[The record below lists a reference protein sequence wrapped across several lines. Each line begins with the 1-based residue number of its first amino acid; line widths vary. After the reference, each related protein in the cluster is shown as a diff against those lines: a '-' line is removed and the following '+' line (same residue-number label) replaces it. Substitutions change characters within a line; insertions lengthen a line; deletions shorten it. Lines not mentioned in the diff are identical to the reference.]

1 MSYTFFLRFTT
12 SLSLQKTAALVLCD
26 KEILHTQYSDCEM
39 TVLSP
44 DTSHAFTTLAFLRN
58 VPEIENILV
67 RDDEGW
73 ECEEI
78 DLLTENG
85 RDELAKIMTAS
96 LQGSP
101 PGVMDASIEKA
112 SEDIHPAAR
121 LILASQSPRRE
132 ELLGLLGIPFTAR
145 AADIDEDALTQVL
158 RDRFKGEPFS
168 IMAAMIV
175 MNLAREKA
183 KKLLLSNPD
192 AVVIGSDT
200 IVTIDTAILGKPSSP
215 EAALDMLRL
224 LSGRDHHVYTG
235 VSIVSRQKEET
246 FFTVTRVGFYP
257 WSPMEEELARS
268 YILEGS
274 PLDKAGA
281 YGIQDKGA
289 LFIRGIKGNYYTV
302 VGFPV
307 SEVYRRLQGFE
318 IASLKSKGREN

>member
-1 MSYTFFLRFTT
+1 
-12 SLSLQKTAALVLCD
+12 
-26 KEILHTQYSDCEM
+26 M
-39 TVLSP
+39 TLLSP
-44 DTSHAFTTLAFLRN
+44 DATHAFTTLAFLRS

-85 RDELAKIMTAS
+85 RDELSRIMTAT
-96 LQGSP
+96 LQEELQEEQKKEQKDVQDSSF
-101 PGVMDASIEKA
+101 DASP
-112 SEDIHPAAR
+112 EDIHPAAL

-132 ELLGLLGIPFTAR
+132 ELLALIGIPFTAR
-145 AADIDEDALTQVL
+145 AADIDEDGLTQVL

-215 EAALDMLRL
+215 EAALDMLRR

-268 YILEGS
+268 YISEGS

-318 IASLKSKGREN
+318 SLF

>member
-1 MSYTFFLRFTT
+1 MSYTFSLRFTT
-12 SLSLQKTAALVLCD
+12 SLSAQKTAALVLCD
-26 KEILHTQYSDCEM
+26 KEIIHTQYKDCEM
-39 TVLSP
+39 TLLSP
-44 DTSHAFTTLAFLRN
+44 DAAHAFTTLAFLRS
-58 VPEIENILV
+58 VPEIENIQV

-78 DLLTENG
+78 DLLSENG
-85 RDELAKIMTAS
+85 RDELSKIMTSS
-96 LQGSP
+96 LQAESTGEL
-101 PGVMDASIEKA
+101 DASIGKVP
-112 SEDIHPAAR
+112 EDAKSAFR
-121 LILASQSPRRE
+121 LILASQSPRRQ
-132 ELLGLLGIPFTAR
+132 ELLGLLDIPFTAQ
-145 AADIDEDALTQVL
+145 AADIDEDALTQIL

-183 KKLLLSNPD
+183 KKLLFSNPD

-215 EAALDMLRL
+215 EAAFAMLRR

-235 VSIVSRQKEET
+235 VTIMSRQKEET

-257 WSPMEEELARS
+257 WSPVEEDLARR
-268 YILEGS
+268 YISEGS

-281 YGIQDKGA
+281 YGIQDTGA

-307 SEVYRRLQGFE
+307 SEIYRRLQGF
-318 IASLKSKGREN
+318 IYLPA